1 MTVIYFT
8 IKNSPNKY
16 LKVVCWPLQDLFPK
30 VWRQWPVFCKTSDV
44 MANVTCTVERKRHFV
59 AQLLSGWLWRN
70 GFKSTHWIMKE
81 TLYGAWLRLVNL
93 YCQHQTLTKMYVIIL
108 KGDFC
113 IKCYKLKWATFRDF
127 QVHQSSMHFVLHIFM
142 ICEVAWRQVTQ
153 GNTLDEIYSRIG
165 KITISSTNIILVLGE
180 ICWRLRMA
188 LFTQKLPLKTVRY
201 ITKCATELTRKC
213 MVYITAFSF
222 LFLPGKET

>member
-1 MTVIYFT
+1 MAVIYFT
-8 IKNSPNKY
+8 IKNSLNKY
-16 LKVVCWPLQDLFPK
+16 LKVVCKDLFPK

-59 AQLLSGWLWRN
+59 LSEWLWRN

-81 TLYGAWLRLVNL
+81 TLHRAWLRLFNL
-93 YCQHQTLTKMYVIIL
+93 YCQHQTLTKMYVIII

-127 QVHQSSMHFVLHIFM
+127 QVHQSSMHFVLHILGHLKAFM

-165 KITISSTNIILVLGE
+165 KITISSANIILSWRE
-180 ICWRLRMA
+180 ICWRLEMA
-188 LFTQKLPLKTVRY
+188 LFTQNASED
-201 ITKCATELTRKC
+201 CAIHHQVCDRVDTQ
-213 MVYITAFSF
+213 V
-222 LFLPGKET
+222 